1 MHLLPGPS
9 EPPKLE
15 GVKGVI
21 MTHKKKN
28 TLKGDYAALVKI

>member
-21 MTHKKKN
+21 MTQKKN
-28 TLKGDYAALVKI
+28 TLKGDYAALVKIE